1 MNLIDRNVELRVPA
15 YKEKDVPL
23 KVYFI
28 GGMMSADNA
37 LIELSVETVRVRGTA
52 ESIDAL
58 SEIRIEMDETALGKE
73 GIKYERIVMPPGIEN
88 VSGETDVEISFRFLD
103 IATRTFAVPSSRFV
117 LKNLPDGLD
126 FTVLDETINVS
137 FKGLVDALRYYTM
150 DYFDVVIDFAE
161 FQPDCQGSFPPSV
174 CQPNLLHGLH
184 FSIFMIL

>member
-1 MNLIDRNVELRVPA
+1 M
-15 YKEKDVPL
+15 
-23 KVYFI
+23 
-28 GGMMSADNA
+28 
-37 LIELSVETVRVRGTA
+37 ETVRVRGTA

-161 FQPDCQGSFPPSV
+161 FQPDGSGEYYLPAEIVILRSTRAYTRSAAIR
-174 CQPNLLHGLH
+174 C
-184 FSIFMIL
+184 IFRSTNEPAKKEG